1 MKPAFFHRD
10 CQKLEEF
17 GILLPFSINV
27 FGSGDE
33 QLMEAHENIREN
45 RGNSGAVLQQN
56 PGHFLKKKLS
66 KFREWKKKFLNK
78 LNLGTFG
85 NSKMSGEC
93 CKFLILHIVSGE
105 VGQEIQGNYDLK
117 LL

>member
-17 GILLPFSINV
+17 EVLLLFSIKV

-33 QLMEAHENIREN
+33 QLKVAHENIREN
-45 RGNSGAVLQQN
+45 RGSSGAVLQQN
-56 PGHFLKKKLS
+56 PGYFLKKKLS

-78 LNLGTFG
+78 LNVGMFG
-85 NSKMSGEC
+85 NSKCPENVESFSSYISSLGKWGRRYRENMT
-93 CKFLILHIVSGE
+93 
-105 VGQEIQGNYDLK
+105 
-117 LL
+117 